1 MTQEKA
7 IIYDFLPLTL
17 SIETREGISTPVV
30 RRGTPLP
37 AKRSQVFSTA
47 SDNQLSVEINISWG
61 ERPLSKYNL
70 FIGRFQL
77 PEIPPQP
84 VGIPQISVTFH
95 IDKHCN
101 VTVEASETKSN
112 THIEEK
118 YDNKG
123 LVLTDEL
130 IKKSLNDAA
139 INAVTDGANC
149 AIVEAQLILNNKNT
163 NTSDYADIDH
173 LVSRL
178 GLTLMDQDQD
188 SIIHCTGQL
197 NNLIK
202 QQTSVPASFGYGDI
216 FESIFGRTTLVK
228 KSKPIHKTSNFIKT
242 SPIKHDPTKTSPT
255 PLTPLTTVTT
265 VTPVVALI
273 QSFLESIDPELESK
287 RAGAWRVLESNLPDS
302 LSQASHSMREVLR
315 QLLEKL
321 APASQVELSPWYQKP
336 KDGPPITRP
345 MRIRYAIA
353 GQSPIPS
360 ESTLAFINGMAEA
373 IAVMYAKLSAET
385 HSAQRPKIS
394 TIRMYLNA
402 CEALIGLIAT
412 ERMV

>member
-1 MTQEKA
+1 MAQKEKA
-7 IIYDFLPLTL
+7 IIYEFLPLTL
-17 SIETREGISTPVV
+17 SIETLGGISTPIV

-47 SDNQLSVEINISWG
+47 SDNQPSVEINIVCG

-70 FIGRFQL
+70 SIGRFQL
-77 PEIPPQP
+77 SEIPPQP
-84 VGIPQISVTFH
+84 ARIPQVAVTFH

-101 VTVEASETKSN
+101 VTVEASETQSN
-112 THIEEK
+112 THIEQK

-130 IKKSLNDAA
+130 IKKALNDAR
-139 INAVTDGANC
+139 INTVTDGANL
-149 AIVEAQLILNNKNT
+149 AIAEAQLILNNKNT
-163 NTSDYADIDH
+163 KKSDYTAIDD

-178 GLTLMDQDQD
+178 GLALMDQDQD
-188 SIIHCTGQL
+188 NIIHFTGRL
-197 NNLIK
+197 NNSITH
-202 QQTSVPASFGYGDI
+202 QESAPASFGYGDI
-216 FESIFGRTTLVK
+216 FESFFGRTTPVK
-228 KSKPIHKTSNFIKT
+228 KSKPIHKTSEVIKR

-255 PLTPLTTVTT
+255 PLIPLTT

-273 QSFLESIDPELESK
+273 QSFLEGIDPELESK
-287 RAGAWRVLESNLPDS
+287 RAGAWRALESNLPDS

-321 APASQVELSPWYQKP
+321 APASQVELAPWYQKP

-353 GQSPIPS
+353 GPSPIPS

-373 IAVMYAKLSAET
+373 ISAMYAKLSAES
-385 HSAQRPKIS
+385 HGAKKPKIS
-394 TIRMYLNA
+394 TIRMYLNS

-412 ERMV
+412 ERIV

>member
-1 MTQEKA
+1 MTKEEA

-17 SIETREGISTPVV
+17 SIETLGGIATPIV

-37 AKRSQVFSTA
+37 AKRTQVLSTA
-47 SDNQLSVEINISWG
+47 SDNQPSVEISISWG
-61 ERPLSKYNL
+61 QRPLSKYNL
-70 FIGRFQL
+70 FIGKFL
-77 PEIPPQP
+77 LSEIPPQP
-84 VGIPQISVTFH
+84 LGIPEVSLTFH

-112 THIEEK
+112 THIQEK
-118 YDNKG
+118 FKG

-130 IKKSLNDAA
+130 IEKALKDAG
-139 INAVTDGANC
+139 INAVTDGANS
-149 AIVEAQLILNNKNT
+149 AIAEAQLILNKKNT
-163 NTSDYADIDH
+163 KTSDYTAIDE

-178 GLTLMDQDQD
+178 GLALMEQDPN
-188 SIIHCTGQL
+188 SIIHLTGQL
-197 NNLIK
+197 NRLITQHK
-202 QQTSVPASFGYGDI
+202 SAAASSGYGDI
-216 FESIFGRTTLVK
+216 FESIFGRTAPAQ
-228 KSKPIHKTSNFIKT
+228 KSKPIHNTSEAIKT
-242 SPIKHDPTKTSPT
+242 SHAKDDSTKTSPT
-255 PLTPLTTVTT
+255 PLTPLTTVT
-265 VTPVVALI
+265 PIVALI

-315 QLLEKL
+315 QLLDKL

-353 GQSPIPS
+353 GPSSIPS

-373 IAVMYAKLSAET
+373 IAAMYAKLSAET
-385 HSAQRPKIS
+385 HGAKKPKIS
-394 TIRMYLNA
+394 TTRMYLNA

-412 ERMV
+412 ERIV

>member
-1 MTQEKA
+1 MTKEEA

-17 SIETREGISTPVV
+17 SMETRGGISTPIV

-37 AKRSQVFSTA
+37 AKRSKVFSTA
-47 SDNQLSVEINISWG
+47 SDNQPSVEISISWG
-61 ERPLSKYNL
+61 ERPFSEYNL

-77 PEIPPQP
+77 SEIPPQP

-112 THIEEK
+112 THIQEK

-130 IKKSLNDAA
+130 IKKALNDAR
-139 INAVTDGANC
+139 INVVTDGAKL
-149 AIVEAQLILNNKNT
+149 AIAEAQFILNNKNT
-163 NTSDYADIDH
+163 KTSDYTAIDN
-173 LVSRL
+173 LVSQL
-178 GLTLMDQDQD
+178 GLALMDQDQD
-188 SIIHCTGQL
+188 NIIDFTGRL
-197 NNLIK
+197 KNLIT
-202 QQTSVPASFGYGDI
+202 QQESVAASFGYGDI
-216 FESIFGRTTLVK
+216 FESFFGRTTPVK
-228 KSKPIHKTSNFIKT
+228 KSEPIHKTSKVIKE

-255 PLTPLTTVTT
+255 PLTPLTTVT
-265 VTPVVALI
+265 PIVALI
-273 QSFLESIDPELESK
+273 QSFLEDIDPELESK

-353 GQSPIPS
+353 GPSPIPS

-373 IAVMYAKLSAET
+373 IAAMYAKLSAET
-385 HSAQRPKIS
+385 HGAQRPKIS
-394 TIRMYLNA
+394 TIRMYLNS

-412 ERMV
+412 ERIV

>member
-1 MTQEKA
+1 MTQEEA

-17 SIETREGISTPVV
+17 SMETLGGIATPIV

-47 SDNQLSVEINISWG
+47 SDNQPSVEISISWG
-61 ERPLSKYNL
+61 ERPLAKHNL
-70 FIGRFQL
+70 SIGRLQL
-77 PEIPPQP
+77 SGIPPQP
-84 VGIPQISVTFH
+84 VGIPQVSVTFH

-112 THIEEK
+112 THIQEK

-130 IKKSLNDAA
+130 IKKALNDAR
-139 INAVTDGANC
+139 INAITDGAKL
-149 AIVEAQLILNNKNT
+149 AIAEAQSISNNKNT
-163 NTSDYADIDH
+163 KTSDYTAIDNQ
-173 LVSRL
+173 VSQL
-178 GLTLMDQDQD
+178 GLALMDQD
-188 SIIHCTGQL
+188 INNITYLTGQL
-197 NNLIK
+197 NNLIT
-202 QQTSVPASFGYGDI
+202 QQKSVAASSGYADI
-216 FESIFGRTTLVK
+216 FESFFGRTTPVK
-228 KSKPIHKTSNFIKT
+228 KSQTIHKTSKVIKET
-242 SPIKHDPTKTSPT
+242 PIKHDPTKISPT
-255 PLTPLTTVTT
+255 PPIPLTT

-273 QSFLESIDPELESK
+273 QSFLEGIDPELESK
-287 RAGAWRVLESNLPDS
+287 RAGAWRALESNLPDS

-321 APASQVELSPWYQKP
+321 SPPSQVELSPWYQKP

-353 GQSPIPS
+353 GPSPIPS
-360 ESTLAFINGMAEA
+360 ESTLAFINAMSEA
-373 IAVMYAKLSAET
+373 ISAMYAKLSAET
-385 HSAQRPKIS
+385 HGAKRPKIS
-394 TIRMYLNA
+394 TIRMYLNS